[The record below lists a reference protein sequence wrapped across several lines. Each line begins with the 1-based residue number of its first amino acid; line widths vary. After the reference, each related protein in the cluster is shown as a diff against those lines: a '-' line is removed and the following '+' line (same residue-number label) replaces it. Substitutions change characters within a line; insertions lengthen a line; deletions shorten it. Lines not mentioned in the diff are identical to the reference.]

1 MGKQIGYKQCQE
13 YFNRS
18 PQAFDEI
25 FELSTISTTRYNP
38 EVKKSTSLNEFL
50 KRPERY
56 TFDFS
61 TKCTGTTNYKKHV
74 YYYDDLSSLMKSE
87 GIKIQHTTL
96 FWIHLILP
104 LVGAAI
110 FLWYYSFASWDSMNK
125 IQAYLQIVSCI
136 WPFLC
141 GVICSISEEMEAD
154 CGYQNF
160 FCLSRR
166 KFQAF
171 LSKWCFLML
180 IGLFSCLIAIVGFAL
195 IYGLFPGGKVY
206 TLVVYLEEAAV
217 IWIGQSIVYLIHLV
231 LAFTFGKGVSIGI
244 GILGTLSAFLMLT
257 GMGDGIW
264 MFFPWSW
271 SGRICSYLLLY
282 IAGKNRGAEINP
294 IIINELGICLVVFL
308 ILTTA
313 AFLWFWRFEG
323 RRAQSE

>member
-1 MGKQIGYKQCQE
+1 MR
-13 YFNRS
+13 N
-18 PQAFDEI
+18 
-25 FELSTISTTRYNP
+25 
-38 EVKKSTSLNEFL
+38 FL
-50 KRPERY
+50 K
-56 TFDFS
+56 
-61 TKCTGTTNYKKHV
+61 
-74 YYYDDLSSLMKSE
+74 LMKSE

-217 IWIGQSIVYLIHLV
+217 IWIGQSIVKVH
-231 LAFTFGKGVSIGI
+231 GVFS
-244 GILGTLSAFLMLT
+244 SH
-257 GMGDGIW
+257 
-264 MFFPWSW
+264 
-271 SGRICSYLLLY
+271 
-282 IAGKNRGAEINP
+282 RG
-294 IIINELGICLVVFL
+294 
-308 ILTTA
+308 
-313 AFLWFWRFEG
+313 
-323 RRAQSE
+323 

>member
-1 MGKQIGYKQCQE
+1 MKG
-13 YFNRS
+13 
-18 PQAFDEI
+18 
-25 FELSTISTTRYNP
+25 
-38 EVKKSTSLNEFL
+38 FL
-50 KRPERY
+50 R
-56 TFDFS
+56 
-61 TKCTGTTNYKKHV
+61 
-74 YYYDDLSSLMKSE
+74 LMKTE
-87 GIKIQHTTL
+87 EIKIRHTAL
-96 FWIHLILP
+96 FWLHIILP
-104 LVGAAI
+104 VTGASL
-110 FLWYYSFASWDSMNK
+110 FLWYYSFSNWGSTEK
-125 IQAYLQIVSCI
+125 VTAYLQVISCI

-141 GVICSISEEMEAD
+141 GVICGMAEEMEED

-160 FCLSRR
+160 FYLPRR
-166 KFQAF
+166 KFQSF
-171 LSKWCFLML
+171 LSKWCLLML
-180 IGLFSCLIAIVGFAL
+180 VGFFSCLIAVIGFAL
-195 IYGLFPGGKVY
+195 IYRLFPDGLVY
-206 TLVVYLEEAAV
+206 AMPVYLQEMAA
-217 IWIGQSIVYLIHLV
+217 IWIGQAAVYLIHLV
-231 LAFTFGKGVSIGI
+231 LAFSFGKGMSIGI